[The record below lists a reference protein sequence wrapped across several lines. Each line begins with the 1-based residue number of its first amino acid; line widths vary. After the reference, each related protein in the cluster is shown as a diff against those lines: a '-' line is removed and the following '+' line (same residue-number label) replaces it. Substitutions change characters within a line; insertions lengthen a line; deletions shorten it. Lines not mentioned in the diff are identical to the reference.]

1 MSKKR
6 NVFVLFPAFKKGVI
20 KLSTRYMTSIEEQAK
35 AIVKGTPL
43 CKNDLE
49 DLYRYLGFQLG
60 SCNLVWD
67 AEAKGGKGSKRT
79 LNAWKMDDDYPD
91 THHFKP
97 REDPCWIIYTHLSKL
112 VVIDIDADS
121 DEARRVFEMA
131 LPVCKMVVKT
141 KKGYHLYFIDN
152 GELEHKINTG
162 CHIDIIGGGDGR
174 HFIIAP
180 PSFYNDGTKTYHY
193 QLLTYPDDPKKK
205 SKHDYAD
212 LSPLSEELIEYLYTL
227 GFKKPGQN
235 TIVNMPSTPR
245 TDTPKSL
252 DDIKLLC
259 ECLTPK
265 WLSDFENWKKLAYC
279 LKTLNCDDDMMN
291 LFLETSARGTGY
303 DGTVARNDN
312 QKFWRSIRPAGRL
325 TIGSLKHW
333 AKLCSPQK
341 YFDNARGDYL
351 RLLTGNPLGV
361 NSNSLCELFINEMAG
376 DIMYSVSDKDY
387 YIYDPA
393 TTLWKG
399 GEGVRAI
406 VNHVVVDIC
415 QRAVLKVLD
424 GINGS
429 SIQDAIEVRKQLMRV
444 AKLIDG
450 KHAVNLVNDYLPAF
464 CVPPE
469 DPLTYF
475 DNNPGLLPLANGV
488 WSFTENRLVPYQRE
502 HYFTH
507 KMDFCY
513 NPNADDSLIRRG
525 MNDWFNKNQ
534 EVIDFVQMYM
544 GYMMTG
550 YTDRQEILV
559 VWGNEAGNG
568 KSLLWGEIMPSLMS
582 RGQGKTKYYARI
594 TSDAFADTGNPN
606 NDQLYYLNGKRYAF
620 MSEPRR
626 GVKSAFDNELLK
638 TITGDKDFTAQAK
651 YKNKLTFR
659 LMCKIVCACNDLP
672 EFNFDDKGTYRRVV
686 ILEQNIPCMEE
697 SDYLAVPQEV
707 RDKGLV
713 VKKDK
718 AFVDALLADRE
729 GTLRWVMEGAIKY
742 MNSPLQPVP
751 EVMKAS
757 KAKAKETVD
766 VLSQWLKGNIEAGN
780 KSLTFKEIKDE
791 WKNKGLNFEQNKK
804 GFSQKLAS
812 KIRLLGYT
820 VDEGR
825 PGKAEEKVLR
835 CALVPDNFEGQI
847 D

>member
-1 MSKKR
+1 ML
-6 NVFVLFPAFKKGVI
+6 NVEMK
-20 KLSTRYMTSIEEQAK
+20 SIDEQAK
-35 AIVKGTPL
+35 TIVKSSPL
-43 CKNDLE
+43 NKNDLE
-49 DLYRYLGFQLG
+49 DLYRYLGFQFG

-67 AEAKGGKGSKRT
+67 AEAKNGEGRKKP
-79 LNAWKMDDDYPD
+79 LNAWKKDTNYPD
-91 THHFKP
+91 SFHFKP
-97 REDPCWIIYTHLSKL
+97 RDDPCWLIYTHLSKL
-112 VVIDIDADS
+112 VVIDLDS
-121 DEARRVFEMA
+121 DSLESRRVFELA
-131 LPVCKMVVKT
+131 LSVCKMIVKT
-141 KKGYHLYFIDN
+141 KKGYHFYFIDN
-152 GELEHKINTG
+152 GELDHKINTDVG
-162 CHIDIIGGGDGR
+162 IDIIGGGDAP

-193 QLLTYPDDPKKK
+193 QLLTYPDNPNKRTK
-205 SKHDYAD
+205 SEFAD
-212 LSPLSEELIEYLYTL
+212 LSALPDELIDYLYSI
-227 GFKKPGQN
+227 GFKKPSKNQ
-235 TIVNMPSTPR
+235 IVDVPTSPR
-245 TDTPKSL
+245 TDAPKTL
-252 DDIKLLC
+252 DDIKMLC
-259 ECLTPK
+259 DCLTPE
-265 WLSDFENWKKLAYC
+265 WLKDFENWKKLAYC
-279 LKTLNCDDDMMN
+279 LKTLNSDDDMMD
-291 LFLETSARGTGY
+291 LFLDTSAKAPKY
-303 DGTVARNDN
+303 DGTIARADN
-312 QKFWRSIRPAGRL
+312 QKFWRIIRPAGRF

-333 AKLCSPQK
+333 AKHCNPTK

-393 TTLWKG
+393 NTLWKG
-399 GEGVRAI
+399 GEGIRAI
-406 VNHVVVDIC
+406 VNHVVVDVC
-415 QRAVLKVLD
+415 QRAILKVLD

-429 SIQDAIEVRKQLMRV
+429 SIQDAIAVRKQLLTV

-450 KHAVNLVNDYLPAF
+450 RHAVNLVSDYLPAF

-488 WSFTENRLVPYQRE
+488 WSFADGKLIPYQRE

-507 KMDFCY
+507 KMDYCY
-513 NPNADDSLIRRG
+513 NPNADDSLIKRAMG
-525 MNDWFNKNQ
+525 DWFNKNQ

-544 GYMMTG
+544 GYMLTG

-568 KSLLWGEIMPSLMS
+568 KSLLWGEIMPSLIS
-582 RGQGKTKYYARI
+582 TTGGRTKYYTRI

-651 YKNKLTFR
+651 YKNKLTFK
-659 LMCKIVCACNDLP
+659 LLCKIVCACNDLP
-672 EFNFDDKGTYRRVV
+672 EFNFDDKGTYRRIV
-686 ILEQNIPCMEE
+686 ILEQNIPCLEE
-697 SDYLAVPQEV
+697 SDYNNVAKEV

-718 AFVDALLADRE
+718 EFVSALLADRE
-729 GTLRWVMEGAIKY
+729 GIIKWVIEGALRYIA
-742 MNSPLQPVP
+742 NPQQPVP
-751 EVMKAS
+751 DILKAS
-757 KAKAKETVD
+757 KMKAKETID
-766 VLSQWLKGNIEAGN
+766 VVSQWLRGSLEIGQ
-780 KSLTFKEIKDE
+780 KSLTFREIKE
-791 WKNKGLNFEQNKK
+791 TWKREGLEFGQNKK

-825 PGKAEEKVLR
+825 PGKSEEKVMKCGLI
-835 CALVPDNFEGQI
+835 PDKFEGQI